1 MSPLDILGIKEMA
14 LRLTVAVIVGGLLG
28 LNRELH
34 GKPAGF
40 STNALVALGAAIVA
54 TLALQVQGDLVV
66 PDENSLGRIV
76 QGTLAGIGFLGA
88 GVIMRD
94 TPGHVSGL
102 TTAAT
107 IWICAAIGLLCGL
120 GYWNLVAVATILV
133 LAVLVLGHSLE
144 RISERIFRRSSN
156 KPPDSRA

>member
-1 MSPLDILGIKEMA
+1 M
-14 LRLTVAVIVGGLLG
+14 
-28 LNRELH
+28 
-34 GKPAGF
+34 
-40 STNALVALGAAIVA
+40 
-54 TLALQVQGDLVV
+54 

-120 GYWNLVAVATILV
+120 GYWNLVAISTVLV

-144 RISERIFRRSSN
+144 RVSDRIFRRPPN
-156 KPPDSRA
+156 KPPDSGA